1 MCKFWSPFWVQLSI
15 VLCLQSTE
23 QKSCPSLSKNCWL
36 MRLLPHPLQL
46 KQWGQACQWKSPC
59 ESPGESAVMVLLH
72 VLQDLE
78 NMKKNHKNEVY
89 CILNM
94 QALSSIVVK
103 QRSVTISSKK
113 KYHKRI

>member
-36 MRLLPHPLQL
+36 MRLPPHPLQL

-78 NMKKNHKNEVY
+78 NMKKKNHKNEEKSRTYIVY
-89 CILNM
+89 LICKHLVQLLLNNA
-94 QALSSIVVK
+94 Q
-103 QRSVTISSKK
+103 
-113 KYHKRI
+113 